1 MVDDGLTF
9 AVEPAGNPLSHVT
22 EPEQF
27 ATVKVVLS
35 PAHIVGLFTAGVGFG
50 LTVTVETVVPTQ
62 PEAVVQV
69 AV

>member
-1 MVDDGLTF
+1 MVVFGDTV
-9 AVEPAGNPLSHVT
+9 AVVPAAKPLSQVT

-27 ATVKVVLS
+27 VTVKVVLS

-50 LTVTVETVVPTQ
+50 LTVTVETTVPTQ
-62 PEAVVQV
+62 PAAVVQV

>member
-35 PAHIVGLFTAGVGFG
+35 PAHIVGLFTDGVG
-50 LTVTVETVVPTQ
+50 
-62 PEAVVQV
+62 AVG
-69 AV
+69 